1 MSKQKMTLVMTNVFY
16 RLGQAILITVGWVV
30 GFEVVVSLMGLGF
43 NHNLES
49 FLVTLQAI
57 PSTLAVFINLILFAY
72 FIVTPYVDFKWAIQN
87 GISRK
92 TMWRGRA
99 LALFLATLVIFI
111 LDELLSLANQPAM
124 SPRTLLVNFLIL
136 LTMVVTC
143 QAIGNGFGLLSRTWK
158 WIVGIGIP
166 VMGIILLVI
175 LIRSLVALGDS
186 GLLLGY
192 QHNHLVG
199 VLADVFNGP
208 VVPYVLWLVYFA
220 IVLGLTKLFNDR
232 LQLRRD

>member
-1 MSKQKMTLVMTNVFY
+1 MTLVMTNVFY

-92 TMWRGRA
+92 TMWRGPCWST
-99 LALFLATLVIFI
+99 F
-111 LDELLSLANQPAM
+111 
-124 SPRTLLVNFLIL
+124 
-136 LTMVVTC
+136 
-143 QAIGNGFGLLSRTWK
+143 
-158 WIVGIGIP
+158 
-166 VMGIILLVI
+166 
-175 LIRSLVALGDS
+175 
-186 GLLLGY
+186 
-192 QHNHLVG
+192 
-199 VLADVFNGP
+199 
-208 VVPYVLWLVYFA
+208 
-220 IVLGLTKLFNDR
+220 
-232 LQLRRD
+232 

>member
-1 MSKQKMTLVMTNVFY
+1 MTLVMTNVFY

-57 PSTLAVFINLILFAY
+57 PSTLASFINLILFAY
-72 FIVTPYVDFKWAIQN
+72 FIWAIQN

-111 LDELLSLANQPAM
+111 LDELLSLANQPVM

-136 LTMVVTC
+136 LTVVVTC
-143 QAIGNGFGLLSRTWK
+143 QAIGNGFGLLNRTWK
-158 WIVGIGIP
+158 WIVGIGLP
-166 VMGIILLVI
+166 VMFIILCVMLGRSMLTLNNQITALVENKQF
-175 LIRSLVALGDS
+175 VTAMA
-186 GLLLGY
+186 
-192 QHNHLVG
+192 V
-199 VLADVFNGP
+199 VFNNP
-208 VVPYVLWLVYFA
+208 VIPYVLWLVYFA

>member
-1 MSKQKMTLVMTNVFY
+1 MSKQKITLVMTNVFY

-57 PSTLAVFINLILFAY
+57 PSTLASFINLILFAY
-72 FIVTPYVDFKWAIQN
+72 FIVKPYDDFKWAIQN

-111 LDELLSLANQPAM
+111 LDELLSLANQPVM

-136 LTMVVTC
+136 LTVVVTC
-143 QAIGNGFGLLSRTWK
+143 QAIGNGFGLLNRTWK
-158 WIVGIGIP
+158 WIVGIGLP
-166 VMGIILLVI
+166 VMFIILCVMLGRSMLALNNQITALVENKQF
-175 LIRSLVALGDS
+175 VTAMA
-186 GLLLGY
+186 
-192 QHNHLVG
+192 V
-199 VLADVFNGP
+199 VFNNP
-208 VVPYVLWLVYFA
+208 VIPYVLWLVYFA
-220 IVLGLTKLFNDR
+220 IVLGLTKVFNDR